1 MNDYFATQSEQSE
14 GSERSLAEN
23 VSFAISLLL
32 LSLLVGLVVY
42 EWISKKDQPPVL
54 SVTTDS
60 QVRQAGKQF
69 YVPFT
74 IANTGGETVES
85 VEITAQLDLNGKV
98 EDVGSQQIDFLSDG
112 ETSSGAFIL
121 DRNPKKGEL
130 IVRVTG
136 YRLP

>member
-1 MNDYFATQSEQSE
+1 MNDYSGTQNKQSE
-14 GSERSLAEN
+14 GSERSFAEN
-23 VSFAISLLL
+23 VSFTISLLL

-42 EWISKKDQPPVL
+42 EWITKKDQPPIL

-85 VEITAQLDLNGKV
+85 VEVTAQLDLNGKV

-112 ETSSGAFIL
+112 ETRSGAFIL